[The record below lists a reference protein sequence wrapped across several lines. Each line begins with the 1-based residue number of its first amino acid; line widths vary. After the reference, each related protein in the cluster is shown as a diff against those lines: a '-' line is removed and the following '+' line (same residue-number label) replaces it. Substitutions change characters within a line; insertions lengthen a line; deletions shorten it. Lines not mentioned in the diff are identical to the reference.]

1 MRTNVT
7 ARQLLLVIS
16 MIAAICAAPALLA
29 ADRLVDKDVK
39 ALLDRVNHE
48 RDRFEDQLDEQDQAQ
63 RPARSPRR
71 SRRRTVLG
79 RPAGQPRPA
88 EGPFH
93 VRTTPPAPRSR
104 RCCARRPTS
113 IASWRPR
120 RPISTAPASGTGC
133 LRVSGTL
140 ATAYGTKMP
149 MPDGDVARRLNDR
162 EVKKVVEELAK
173 SADRYKAW
181 DISRRRCGRIRPSTR
196 RQSRGRRRRSG
207 RAPKHD
213 ANKLASVVDD
223 GRPASGEAQ
232 AVLERASRVSAAA
245 SGFALSPAAQAS
257 WREVETGLDTVA
269 KAFSLTSVGPS

>member
-39 ALLDRVNHE
+39 ALLDRVDHE
-48 RDRFEDQLDEQDQAQ
+48 RDRFEDQLDGKIKRSILRGPRGEVDVERYLDDLQDNIDRLKGRFTSDYAASAEVTAVLRQASDIHRFMATQ
-63 RPARSPRR
+63 
-71 SRRRTVLG
+71 
-79 RPAGQPRPA
+79 
-88 EGPFH
+88 
-93 VRTTPPAPRSR
+93 APDLDG
-104 RCCARRPTS
+104 
-113 IASWRPR
+113 ASEWNRL
-120 RPISTAPASGTGC
+120 SASF
-133 LRVSGTL
+133 GTL

-173 SADRYKAW
+173 SADRYKA
-181 DISRRRCGRIRPSTR
+181 DLEASLRKDPSVDPAAVTAAV
-196 RQSRGRRRRSG
+196 GE
-207 RAPKHD
+207 ADALKHD

-245 SGFALSPAAQAS
+245 SGRTLSPAAQAS

-269 KAFSLTSVGPS
+269 KAFSLTSVGR